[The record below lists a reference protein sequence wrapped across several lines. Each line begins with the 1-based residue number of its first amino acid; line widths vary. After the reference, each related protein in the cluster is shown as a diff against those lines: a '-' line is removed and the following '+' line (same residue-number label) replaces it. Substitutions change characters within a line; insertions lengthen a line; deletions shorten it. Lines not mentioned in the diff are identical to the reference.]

1 MSATAPSTL
10 FSRITRLAGERR
22 VHAAF
27 RWFHLN
33 DGKMMDWQQAV
44 VSIPAPPFGE
54 MDRALWFADRL
65 QKLELSD
72 IYIDDEGNAGGVY
85 CGTPSHPGA
94 GNYWTRPAAAP
105 IAEGA
110 APRIEDLSVETVLSA
125 RPVILISAHLDTVFP
140 AGTPLAPIL
149 EARRLTAP
157 GACDNA
163 AGIIGLLAIAAALRA
178 SEIELG
184 CDVVFVGNVGE
195 EGEGDLRGMRHV
207 YERSVW
213 SSRIAAHIVLDGAGD
228 QIAVNEALGSRR
240 FLATISG
247 PGGHSWSDADAPNPI
262 VVLAEAISDLSS
274 LRLPALPR
282 TTLNVGTIEGGSAV
296 NAVPERAAA
305 RLDLR
310 STDANELLRLE
321 VEMRRAVE
329 DAVRRANA
337 RPYAQGNRP
346 SPLTFTLEQIGDRPA
361 GKLPA
366 HAPILETLRAVD
378 RHLGLQTQLR
388 LASTD
393 ANIPLSLGIP
403 ALSLGAGG
411 DGGGIHTRNEWFDAT
426 GRELALKRIL
436 LLLLALA
443 EDVDRL
449 P

>member
-33 DGKMMDWQQAV
+33 DGKMMDWQRAMV
-44 VSIPAPPFGE
+44 AIPAPPFGE
-54 MDRALWFADRL
+54 MNRVLWFADL
-65 QKLELSD
+65 LHKLELSD

-85 CGTPSHPGA
+85 YRTPAQNGD
-94 GNYWTRPAAAP
+94 YWRSPAEPAS
-105 IAEGA
+105 I
-110 APRIEDLSVETVLSA
+110 LSD
-125 RPVILISAHLDTVFP
+125 RPVILVSAHLDTVFP
-140 AGTPLAPIL
+140 ADTPLEPVL

-163 AGIIGLLAIAAALRA
+163 AGVIGMLAIAAALKA

-195 EGEGDLRGMRHV
+195 EGEGDLRGIRHV

-240 FLATISG
+240 FLVTIAG

-262 VVLAEAISDLSS
+262 VVLAEAISDIASIP
-274 LRLPALPR
+274 LPTLPR

-329 DAVRRANA
+329 DAVRRANVRLYGQA
-337 RPYAQGNRP
+337 NRP
-346 SPLTFTLEQIGDRPA
+346 PALTFALEQIGDRPA
-361 GKLPA
+361 GKLPM

-443 EDVDRL
+443 EDVEHR

>member
-10 FSRITRLAGERR
+10 FSRITRLAGDRR
-22 VHAAF
+22 IHTAF

-33 DGKMMDWQQAV
+33 DGKLMDWQRTMVA
-44 VSIPAPPFGE
+44 IPAPPFGE

-65 QKLELSD
+65 QKLELAD
-72 IYIDDEGNAGGVY
+72 IYIDNEGNAGGVY
-85 CGTPSHPGA
+85 ASGQAKPNGQ
-94 GNYWTRPAAAP
+94 YWPAADQPAQLET
-105 IAEGA
+105 I
-110 APRIEDLSVETVLSA
+110 LSS

-140 AGTPLAPIL
+140 AGTPLEPIL

-163 AGIIGLLAIAAALRA
+163 AGVIGLLAIAAALKA
-178 SEIELG
+178 AQIELA

-195 EGEGDLRGMRHV
+195 EGEGDLRGIRHV
-207 YERSVW
+207 YEQSVW

-228 QIAVNEALGSRR
+228 QIAVNEAVGSRR
-240 FLATISG
+240 FLVSIAG

-262 VVLAEAISDLSS
+262 VLLAEAISDLSS
-274 LRLPALPR
+274 LQLPALPR

-296 NAVPERAAA
+296 NAVPERASA

-329 DAVRRANA
+329 DSVRRANN
-337 RPYAQGNRP
+337 RPYPHGPRP
-346 SPLTFTLEQIGDRPA
+346 AALTFSIEQIGDRPA
-361 GKLPA
+361 GKLPPDSA
-366 HAPILETLRAVD
+366 ILETLRAVD

-411 DGGGIHTRNEWFDAT
+411 EGGGIHTRNEWFDAT

-443 EDVDRL
+443 ENVEQSRHL
-449 P
+449 

>member
-1 MSATAPSTL
+1 MSATVPSTL

-22 VHAAF
+22 VHSAF

-33 DGKMMDWQQAV
+33 DGRMMDWQRAMV
-44 VSIPAPPFGE
+44 AIPAPPFGE
-54 MDRALWFADRL
+54 MDRVLWFADRL

-85 CGTPSHPGA
+85 CGTHARSANGS
-94 GNYWTRPAAAP
+94 YWRSSGDASAT
-105 IAEGA
+105 
-110 APRIEDLSVETVLSA
+110 ETVLSR

-140 AGTPLAPIL
+140 ADTPIEPVLDG
-149 EARRLTAP
+149 RRLTAP

-163 AGIIGLLAIAAALRA
+163 AGVTGMLAIAAALKA
-178 SEIELG
+178 AEIELA

-207 YERSVW
+207 YERSIW
-213 SSRIAAHIVLDGAGD
+213 SSRIAGHIVLDGAGD

-240 FLATISG
+240 FLVTISG

-262 VVLAEAISDLSS
+262 VVLSEAISDLGSI
-274 LRLPALPR
+274 RLPAVPR

-329 DAVRRANA
+329 DAVRRANT
-337 RPYAQGNRP
+337 RPYPQANRP
-346 SPLTFTLEQIGDRPA
+346 APLSFTVEQIGDRPA
-361 GKLPA
+361 GKLPQN
-366 HAPILETLRAVD
+366 APILETLRAVD

-393 ANIPLSLGIP
+393 ANIPLSLGVP

-411 DGGGIHTRNEWFDAT
+411 EGGGIHTRSEWFDAT

-443 EDVDRL
+443 EDVEHSS
-449 P
+449 

>member
-1 MSATAPSTL
+1 MSATVPSTL
-10 FSRITRLAGERR
+10 FSRITRLAGDRR

-85 CGTPSHPGA
+85 CGTPAHSSTGS
-94 GNYWTRPAAAP
+94 YWTKSDPAT
-105 IAEGA
+105 
-110 APRIEDLSVETVLSA
+110 SVETVLSD

-140 AGTPLAPIL
+140 AGTPLEPVL

-163 AGIIGLLAIAAALRA
+163 AGVIGLLAIAAALKA
-178 SEIELG
+178 SELELG

-240 FLATISG
+240 FLVTIAG

-310 STDANELLRLE
+310 STDANELQRLE

-329 DAVRRANA
+329 DSVRRANA

-346 SPLTFTLEQIGDRPA
+346 VALTFALEQIGDRPA
-361 GKLPA
+361 GKLP
-366 HAPILETLRAVD
+366 HNAPILETLRAVD

-443 EDVDRL
+443 EDVDQHS
-449 P
+449 

>member
-1 MSATAPSTL
+1 MSATVPSTL
-10 FSRITRLAGERR
+10 FSRITRLAGDRR

-85 CGTPSHPGA
+85 CGTPSQRSA
-94 GNYWTRPAAAP
+94 GSYWTKSDPATPAT
-105 IAEGA
+105 
-110 APRIEDLSVETVLSA
+110 SVETVLSH

-140 AGTPLAPIL
+140 AGTPLEPVL

-163 AGIIGLLAIAAALRA
+163 AGVIGLLAIAAALKA

-240 FLATISG
+240 FLVTIAG

-262 VVLAEAISDLSS
+262 VVLAEATS
-274 LRLPALPR
+274 PPC
-282 TTLNVGTIEGGSAV
+282 
-296 NAVPERAAA
+296 AAA
-305 RLDLR
+305 H
-310 STDANELLRLE
+310 
-321 VEMRRAVE
+321 
-329 DAVRRANA
+329 
-337 RPYAQGNRP
+337 
-346 SPLTFTLEQIGDRPA
+346 
-361 GKLPA
+361 
-366 HAPILETLRAVD
+366 HA
-378 RHLGLQTQLR
+378 
-388 LASTD
+388 
-393 ANIPLSLGIP
+393 
-403 ALSLGAGG
+403 
-411 DGGGIHTRNEWFDAT
+411 
-426 GRELALKRIL
+426 
-436 LLLLALA
+436 
-443 EDVDRL
+443 
-449 P
+449 